1 MPQAL
6 LHGVGARRHR
16 AVLGW
21 GQVPQSRF
29 MRAMSGG
36 YARFT
41 FVIVATLM
49 SIHALDLRSGYD
61 DVHSAE
67 TTAKF
72 FTGAPHSIR
81 VTSIRFLPF
90 GRP

>member
-1 MPQAL
+1 
-6 LHGVGARRHR
+6 
-16 AVLGW
+16 
-21 GQVPQSRF
+21 

-49 SIHALDLRSGYD
+49 SIHALDLSSGYD

-72 FTGAPHSIR
+72 FTGAPP
-81 VTSIRFLPF
+81 SIRFLIPRF
-90 GRP
+90 LRIRRP